1 MQKIKKYTI
10 KNIILSLG
18 VKQLDRAGILELLN
32 TCGHDLVKKATMKD
46 VTKAT
51 KFAIFCHNCHTT
63 MKKKKKIPR
72 MSISNGLELDDIP
85 YELKIPTDIEQ
96 QLFATCLIFM
106 KFINLPKT
114 RMKGQK
120 DGKMINV
127 PIQPSDVTNTFKSL
141 PRCADD
147 AALVPLQLKRK
158 KEYKNSHFDGLIRPN
173 VCINA
178 VKKLKELHNPYYK
191 DVIVN
196 YFPMTS
202 PPAKRPKLD
211 EDNSN
216 DEEVTTES
224 DEEEVEILNNVKEF
238 QADHVENTCLI
249 REDLEARI
257 VENRTTK
264 VMHKQKGNKTPI
276 SVQPGEG
283 KVMICHFLGN
293 NTVVFNS
300 IVYSSLDC

>member
-1 MQKIKKYTI
+1 MDKA
-10 KNIILSLG
+10 G
-18 VKQLDRAGILELLN
+18 VLELLN
-32 TCGHDLVKKATMKD
+32 TCGHDLVKKATMNEVK
-46 VTKAT
+46 KST

-72 MSISNGLELDDIP
+72 MSASNGLELDEIP

-127 PIQPSDVTNTFKSL
+127 PLQPSDVTNTIKSL

-158 KEYKNSHFDGLIRPN
+158 KEYKNNHFDGLIRPN

-178 VKKLKELHNPYYK
+178 VMKLKQLDNPYYK
-191 DVIVN
+191 DVLVN
-196 YFPMTS
+196 YSPMGP
-202 PPAKRPKLD
+202 PPAKKPRLD
-211 EDNSN
+211 NDNSK
-216 DEEVTTES
+216 DEEVTSES
-224 DEEEVEILNNVKEF
+224 EEEDEIEILNNVKEF
-238 QADHVENTCLI
+238 QADQVENTCLI
-249 REDLEARI
+249 REDLETRV
-257 VENRTTK
+257 VENRTNK
-264 VMHKQKGNKTPI
+264 VMYKQKGSKPPI

-283 KVMICHFLGN
+283 KVMIRFFFQKIIFL
-293 NTVVFNS
+293 F
-300 IVYSSLDC
+300 